1 MHSYKELD
9 SFEYWSITDKDQF
22 SISVIKGLV
31 MDAVRKANSGHPGG
45 PMSSA
50 DFIYLLFK
58 DYLKFD
64 PKNPD
69 WFDRDRFILSGGHM
83 SMLQYSI
90 LHLIG
95 WMKLSEIKKFRQRGS
110 QTPGHPEVEIPGVE
124 CTTGPLGQGF
134 AMGVGM
140 ALSEAYLSSII
151 SSHDEDSK
159 DLIDHFTYVLATD
172 GDLQEPVALGAA
184 AIAGHLGLNK
194 LIVYYDANDAQISGK
209 VSRSDSVNYDVLF
222 DGLGWNVQE
231 IDGHDHSAMHFA
243 IETAKV
249 MDKPSIIIGNTI
261 MAKGTANMEAD
272 HNTHGAPL
280 PQEEIDLTKVKLGLP
295 SKKFYVPS
303 EVTDHFRH
311 RFSDLI
317 KAANDW
323 KELYKKPNDKSEL
336 KRIIASTIAGEIISE
351 FKAPTF
357 KSGEILATRKAF
369 GAVLDSISKSFP
381 QLVGGSADLEPSN
394 YTGNFAKTYGDF
406 QKTNKSGRNI
416 PFGVRE
422 FPMAAIMNGMA
433 LHGGVIPFGGTFLV
447 FSDYERPALR
457 LAAIQKV
464 RVIHEFTHDSFY
476 LGEDGPTHQPI
487 EHIMSLRTIPDFK
500 VYRPADA
507 KETASC
513 IKMSIED
520 KNTPSALLL
529 TRQGVPILDGSQ
541 KSIDT
546 NVSKGAY
553 SVLECKGRPDIIIL
567 ATGSEV
573 SLAIEVAKKLE
584 EKKVRVISMP
594 CWEIFN
600 EQPDEYK
607 KELIPDRGS
616 LKVSIEAGITN
627 GWEKYIG
634 SNGLSIGINHFGMSA
649 PANDL
654 AIEFGFTSDQI
665 RNKIEKYLKELL

>member
-1 MHSYKELD
+1 MHTYKDLE

-22 SISVIKGLV
+22 SISVIKGLI

-45 PMSSA
+45 AMSSA
-50 DFIYLLFK
+50 DFVYLLFK

-83 SMLQYSI
+83 SMLQYSV
-90 LHLIG
+90 LHLVG
-95 WMKLSEIKKFRQRGS
+95 WMKLSEIKKFRQLGS
-110 QTPGHPEVEIPGVE
+110 LTPGHPEVEIPGVE

-140 ALSEAYLSSII
+140 ALAESYLSHSIAD
-151 SSHDEDSK
+151 HDEDSK
-159 DLIDHFTYVLATD
+159 DLINHFTYVLATD
-172 GDLQEPVALGAA
+172 GDLQEPVSLGAA
-184 AIAGHLGLNK
+184 AIAGHLGLKK

-209 VSRSDSVNYDVLF
+209 VSRSDSVNYATVF

-231 IDGHDHSAMHFA
+231 IDGHDHSALHFA

-249 MDKPSIIIGNTI
+249 MDKPSIIIGKTV
-261 MAKGTANMEAD
+261 MARGTLNMEGD
-272 HNTHGAPL
+272 HNTHGAPY
-280 PQEEIDLTKVKLGLP
+280 KKS
-295 SKKFYVPS
+295 SKK
-303 EVTDHFRH
+303 E
-311 RFSDLI
+311 DL
-317 KAANDW
+317 KQM
-323 KELYKKPNDKSEL
+323 
-336 KRIIASTIAGEIISE
+336 IASTIGDKIISE
-351 FKAPTF
+351 FESPAFKA
-357 KSGEILATRKAF
+357 GEVLATRKAF
-369 GAVLDSISKSFP
+369 GAVLDLVAGALP

-394 YTGNFAKTYGDF
+394 YTGNFAKKYGDF

-433 LHGGVIPFGGTFLV
+433 LHGGIIPFGGTFLV

-487 EHIMSLRTIPDFK
+487 EHIMSLRAIPNFK

-513 IKMSIED
+513 FKLAIED

-541 KSIDT
+541 KQTDK

-553 SVLECKGRPDIIIL
+553 PVLDCEGIPKIIIL

-573 SLAIEVAKKLE
+573 SLAMTVAKKLE
-584 EKKVRVISMP
+584 PNKVRVVSVP

-600 EQPDEYK
+600 DQTEEYK
-607 KELIPDRGS
+607 EELIPQRGS
-616 LKVSIEAGITN
+616 LKISMEAGITS

-634 SNGLSIGINHFGMSA
+634 SNGLAIGINHFGSSA
-649 PANDL
+649 PAADL
-654 AIEFGFTSDQI
+654 AIEFGFTPEQVT
-665 RNKIEKYLKELL
+665 NKIEKYLKELL

>member
-1 MHSYKELD
+1 MHTYKDLD

-45 PMSSA
+45 AMSSA

-64 PKNPD
+64 PKDPE

-90 LHLIG
+90 LHFTGL
-95 WMKLSEIKKFRQRGS
+95 MKLSELKKFRQLGS
-110 QTPGHPEVEIPGVE
+110 RTPGHPEAEIPGVE

-140 ALSEAYLSSII
+140 ALAEAYLSDII
-151 SSHDEDSK
+151 SNENVGMTG
-159 DLIDHFTYVLATD
+159 LINHYTYVLATD

-184 AIAGHLGLNK
+184 AIAGHLSLNK
-194 LIVYYDANDAQISGK
+194 LVVYYDANDAQISGK
-209 VSRSDSVNYDVLF
+209 VSRSDSVNYAIVF
-222 DGLGWNVQE
+222 EGLGWNVQE
-231 IDGHDHSAMHFA
+231 IDGHDHAAMHFA

-261 MAKGTANMEAD
+261 MAKGAANMEAD

-280 PQEEIDLTKVKLGLP
+280 PQDEIDSTKQNLGLP
-295 SKKFYVPS
+295 DKKFYVPG
-303 EVTDHFRH
+303 EVIEHFSH

-317 KAANDW
+317 NESKDW
-323 KELYKKPNDKSEL
+323 KNKYNKYRDSSEL
-336 KRIIASTIAGEIISE
+336 KDLIASTIAGKIISDFE
-351 FKAPTF
+351 MPNFNA
-357 KSGEILATRKAF
+357 GDILATRKAF
-369 GAVLDSISKSFP
+369 GAVLDSIANDLP
-381 QLVGGSADLEPSN
+381 QLIGGSADLEPSN
-394 YTGNFAKTYGDF
+394 YTGNFANTFGDF
-406 QKTNKSGRNI
+406 KKTNKSGRNI

-433 LHGGVIPFGGTFLV
+433 LHGGIIPFGGTFLV
-447 FSDYERPALR
+447 FSDYEKPALR

-476 LGEDGPTHQPI
+476 VGEDGPTHQPI
-487 EHIMSLRTIPDFK
+487 EHIMSLRAIPNFK

-513 IKMSIED
+513 MKLALKD
-520 KNTPSALLL
+520 KTTPSALLL
-529 TRQGVPILDGSQ
+529 TRQGIPILEGTQ
-541 KSIDT
+541 KQNDN

-553 SVLECKGRPDIIIL
+553 SVLDCKGNPEIILL

-573 SLAIEVAKKLE
+573 SLALEVANKLVGKE
-584 EKKVRVISMP
+584 VRVISMP

-600 EQPDEYK
+600 LQPDEYK
-607 KELIPDRGS
+607 KELIPERGN

-634 SNGLSIGINHFGMSA
+634 SNGFSIGIDHFGSSA
-649 PANDL
+649 PAGDL
-654 AIEFGFTSDQI
+654 AIEFGFTADQVI
-665 RNKIEKYLKELL
+665 NKIEAYLKELL